1 MKISEIEDYIHIEFE
16 YNEKLEIENKRL
28 REEVKRLN
36 MLLED
41 SLNLNDELLLT
52 IKEYK
57 TVVDEIVKKIKRK

>member
-1 MKISEIEDYIHIEFE
+1 MKINEIEDYIHIEFE